1 MALINRP
8 SIPEEFYDITSSILL
23 VQPDPQYL
31 HALLFKM
38 ALGAAMS
45 LPFGGPIGLPVP
57 GRQVVDS
64 GGAYTSA
71 LYDRLVLATPDP
83 VYSQAINVIPDF
95 QKQVGETVRINRPKF
110 GSGGFSLALRE
121 VTQGTTISQT
131 AIDVSSEQVALTLR
145 RYAGPY
151 DTINGNVAPYA
162 IDKLA
167 ASRSVHS
174 MSQIVG
180 KHLQRDLDK
189 FLDTVLVT
197 LGNLAATTLW
207 PQGYTSDLGSTQP
220 GDMAGDADTLFRAE
234 EQMKILSIPRFANG
248 RYMAIIT
255 PTFSRQLKADPQWIA
270 FSKYFPQTNPI
281 YQSYVGTVGGID
293 VFESITLTS
302 TTNGNGVPVFTS
314 QVFGPSFFGAGAA
327 RLPQVMPNTN
337 DNYGETAL
345 IVWLSYLAFGVLD
358 QRFGI
363 QIHTS

>member
-1 MALINRP
+1 MSLINRP

-23 VQPDPQYL
+23 VQPEPQYL

-38 ALGAAMS
+38 ALGAAMM
-45 LPFGGPIGLPVP
+45 LPFGGPLGLPVANRP
-57 GRQVVDS
+57 IADQGA
-64 GGAYTSA
+64 AYTSA

-83 VYSQAINVIPDF
+83 VYSQAVNVVPDF
-95 QKQVGETVRINRPKF
+95 QKQVGETVRVNRPKF
-110 GSGGFSLALRE
+110 GSGGFTLSQRE
-121 VTQGTTISQT
+121 VPQGTTISQV

-151 DTINGNVAPYA
+151 DVVNNNVAPVA
-162 IDKLA
+162 VDKLA

-174 MSQIVG
+174 MSQLVG
-180 KHLQRDLDK
+180 KHLQRDIDK
-189 FLDTVLVT
+189 FLDTVMVAF
-197 LGNLAATTLW
+197 GNQAATTLW
-207 PQGYTSDLGSTQP
+207 PQGYTADNGSSQI
-220 GDMAGDADTLFRAE
+220 GDMSGDADTLFRAE
-234 EQMKILSIPRFANG
+234 ETMKNASIPRFANG
-248 RYMAIIT
+248 RYMAVIT

-293 VFESITLTS
+293 VFESTTLTS
-302 TTNGNGVPVFTS
+302 TTNGNGIPVYTS
-314 QVFGPSFFGAGAA
+314 QVFGPSYFGAGMS

-345 IVWLSYLAFGVLD
+345 LIWLTYMAMGVLD
-358 QRFGI
+358 NRFGV